1 MVLKLVIQDSEV
13 KNEFLVLKILFKTK
27 LSVRHEI

>member
-1 MVLKLVIQDSEV
+1 MVLKLIMQDSEV
-13 KNEFLVLKILFKTK
+13 KNEFLVLKIWFKTK